1 MYEINRETLIIIQ
14 KEVDECEVVE
24 KNNTFTFKE
33 NPKKIINNSCRYFG
47 SSYEGRLSGT
57 KKIMGINYKAPIII
71 EESDDIVFFPTASP
85 RINNC
90 HWVSLKNIKNYIK
103 YGNKTLIVFS
113 NDQEIVVDI
122 SYNSL
127 NNQVL
132 RAARLQMLIKS
143 RKIKQ
148 NY

>member
-14 KEVDECEVVE
+14 KETDECEVVE
-24 KNNTFTFKE
+24 KSNTFTFNE

-85 RINNC
+85 RINKC